1 MTRIFLRAL
10 VLAPII
16 MLLSSCVGLPVYVPS
31 ANTPTSQVKLSPN
44 MADDSLGMC
53 DSSGAYQLKPENG
66 HITVPANRRVRIWR
80 AFFASGYRVTYHCAP
95 GISFTPDP
103 NVSYYADFEIRAE
116 RCTLLV
122 YRQNPASRTGLGLEP
137 SIGRDLC
144 PATK

>member
-1 MTRIFLRAL
+1 MTSTVCRAL
-10 VLAPII
+10 
-16 MLLSSCVGLPVYVPS
+16 LLSAVVALLAGCVGLPVYTP
-31 ANTPTSQVKLSPN
+31 AADTPTSVVKLSPN

-103 NVSYYADFEIRAE
+103 NVSYYADFELRAE

-122 YRQNPASRTGLGLEP
+122 YRQNPASRTGLALEP